1 MYPSSAC
8 MLVSHLCLFQRY
20 FFPQEENNKNEA
32 CLCLTLS
39 SYFFFFF
46 FTLIGS
52 KYHPFQ
58 LCFQFQSCLYLLYL
72 GMVTV
77 YLSINQ
83 SIRSA
88 LHIQGDHKIM
98 TNVQGKTTWYFSSL
112 PNRHNLDF
120 SGKAQ
125 KYNNAIICFIC
136 NSSFKGHYKRQSDI
150 GYLTPR
156 IWKQLFRSREV
167 HISHLHSTRASSR
180 LKPLFI
186 LLCLLHYSLLSYPR
200 KPNHQPAFFQVLFR
214 CLLVKPT
221 QRELRRNAISRGPY
235 EKWKESECYRNKA
248 WFGSQLAFHVVC
260 LHRQKACRG
269 RNKLFLQVSMN
280 THYIICF
287 SQVKIMVNTLN
298 FVRDLFA
305 SMKAWK
311 VQIKRWDSRYFRHKE
326 EAI

>member
-200 KPNHQPAFFQVLFR
+200 KPNHQPAFFQVPL
-214 CLLVKPT
+214 
-221 QRELRRNAISRGPY
+221 
-235 EKWKESECYRNKA
+235 
-248 WFGSQLAFHVVC
+248 
-260 LHRQKACRG
+260 
-269 RNKLFLQVSMN
+269 
-280 THYIICF
+280 
-287 SQVKIMVNTLN
+287 
-298 FVRDLFA
+298 
-305 SMKAWK
+305 
-311 VQIKRWDSRYFRHKE
+311 
-326 EAI
+326 